1 MKFFT
6 LIIGIVISV
15 ASSAQEIKEMS
26 IDELESYIGS
36 REGSA
41 VINFWATWCAPCI
54 EEMPWFNKIVPEYRG
69 DKNELI
75 FVSLDSKRAYPEQIK
90 TMINKHQ
97 LKATFIWLNETNADI
112 FCPRIDAKW
121 GGSIPATLLV
131 NHKNNYRKF
140 IEDQISPTELRK
152 QLRALNN

>member
-6 LIIGIVISV
+6 LIIGLVISV

-121 GGSIPATLLV
+121 GGSIPATLFV

-140 IEDQISPTELRK
+140 IEDQMSPTELRK